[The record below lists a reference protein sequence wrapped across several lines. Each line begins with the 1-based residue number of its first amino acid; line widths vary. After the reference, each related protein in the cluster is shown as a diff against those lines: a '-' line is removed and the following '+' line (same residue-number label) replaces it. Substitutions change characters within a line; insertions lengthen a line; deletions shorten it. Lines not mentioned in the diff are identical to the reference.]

1 MLMTLRRRARVLLL
15 TSAALASCTSS
26 VASAAPPGTNV
37 LVSRPSA
44 FGPLAT
50 PTTNDSAVSLGE
62 EGGSRVVSDED
73 GHRYVVFVSQADGLS
88 ADDDDRFTNVYVR
101 DRTLNITTLVSRA
114 DGPAGAGGNGSS
126 AEPSISADGRWVA
139 FQSAATNLVL
149 GVTEGVEHVYVRDL
163 LSGTTRLVDRADGDG
178 GAIADDDS
186 FDPSIAVL
194 GGQPVVA
201 FSSVADNL
209 SGATGGFAQV
219 YVRQESLDDTTMVS
233 RRDGSLANPNAAGN
247 GSSSNPSISTDGA
260 VVAFESAATNLVAV
274 DANMTVVDVF
284 TRTRSVTLTRIASAP
299 GTGDSRNP
307 SISSDGNEVAFT
319 STSDDLHGDDT
330 TTDEDVYVRRFA
342 PPALEVASR
351 SSGGVKGNEP
361 SSQPSITDSGNA
373 VVYSSASDNLTAG
386 DTNATTDV
394 FLSAG
399 VFNATPTTSIVSN
412 PAESIQSDGPSSNPS
427 ISRNLTNNTNLIV
440 FQTAADNMGADDE
453 NDFSQVY
460 VRLSGIVL
468 SPNAA
473 TYVSRATGTDPFRSG
488 VNASFLRSPLRSDEN
503 VASMSQDGR
512 FTVFLSLEDDL
523 SADDDDRF
531 VNVYRRDNLTG
542 ETALVSRADGPA
554 GAAANGTS
562 GTTGGGLLVSSGAPS
577 GAPSISADGNRI
589 AFASAATNLVGDDTN
604 ALPDVFVRDLAA
616 GTTTL
621 ASRDDADAVMTLPSG
636 DPAISG
642 DGAKVAFVTRFAG
655 DPMDGNSDPDVYL
668 RDLGAG
674 TTALI
679 SRKGAAGPSG
689 NDGSGSPA
697 IDADGDHV
705 AFATSADDFS
715 ALLDANMSPDVW
727 VRDVGAGQVS
737 PVSVNVA
744 GNATGNDSSLAPAI
758 SADGNR
764 VAFSSS
770 ASNLVGGVDF
780 NGGIQDVFVRDMT
793 AATTTLVS
801 RTAGANGISGNNASD
816 RVSID
821 ASGTRIVFETFAN
834 DLVPGGDVNGS
845 PDVLLRDTVA
855 NTTELVSRA
864 PGIAGAQA
872 AESSGS
878 AAISGNGD
886 CVAFQT
892 TADEFVAMPPGTDH
906 QRVVAR
912 AVRGDCPFGPLP
924 GPPAPP
930 GPPGPPATPPDTTA
944 PVLSGVSIAPR
955 RFLPGRRVRP
965 RTRKRPPI
973 GARIRF
979 TLSEAATV
987 TIRIDALLPGRRLG
1001 KRCVRPRRAPR
1012 GRKCRRAV
1020 GRGALTRAGG
1030 AGANRS
1036 RSPAACA
1043 AGAPAGP
1050 YRATLRARDAAGNAS
1065 APKPGRVHRVLRPR

>member
-1 MLMTLRRRARVLLL
+1 M
-15 TSAALASCTSS
+15 
-26 VASAAPPGTNV
+26 
-37 LVSRPSA
+37 
-44 FGPLAT
+44 
-50 PTTNDSAVSLGE
+50 
-62 EGGSRVVSDED
+62 
-73 GHRYVVFVSQADGLS
+73 SQADGLS

-764 VAFSSS
+764 DRVLELRVEPRRGRRLQRRDPGRVRARHDRGDDHARESHRRSERD
-770 ASNLVGGVDF
+770 LRQQRLGPGVDRR
-780 NGGIQDVFVRDMT
+780 VRDADRVRDVRERSRARRRRQRQPGRAAARHGREHDRAREPRAGNRRRPGRRVERERGHLRQRRLRCVPDDGGRVRRRCRRAPT
-793 AATTTLVS
+793 TSGWWHGPCAATA
-801 RTAGANGISGNNASD
+801 RSGRCPD
-816 RVSID
+816 R
-821 ASGTRIVFETFAN
+821 R
-834 DLVPGGDVNGS
+834 
-845 PDVLLRDTVA
+845 R
-855 NTTELVSRA
+855 R
-864 PGIAGAQA
+864 QA
-872 AESSGS
+872 
-878 AAISGNGD
+878 
-886 CVAFQT
+886 
-892 TADEFVAMPPGTDH
+892 
-906 QRVVAR
+906 RR
-912 AVRGDCPFGPLP
+912 
-924 GPPAPP
+924 
-930 GPPGPPATPPDTTA
+930 GPPATPPDTTA

-973 GARIRF
+973 GARLRF

-1012 GRKCRRAV
+1012 GRTCRRAV
-1020 GRGALTRAGG
+1020 GRGTLTRAGS
-1030 AGANRS
+1030 AGANRVTFTGRMRGRRLPS
-1036 RSPAACA
+1036 
-1043 AGAPAGP
+1043 GP

-1065 APKPGRVHRVLRPR
+1065 ARSRVSFTVLR